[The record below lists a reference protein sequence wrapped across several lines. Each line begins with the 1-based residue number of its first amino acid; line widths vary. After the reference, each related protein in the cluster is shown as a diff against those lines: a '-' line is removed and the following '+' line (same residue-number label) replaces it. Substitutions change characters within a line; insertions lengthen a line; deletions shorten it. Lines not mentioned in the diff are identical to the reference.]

1 MDLRNVQTF
10 VHIARELSF
19 AKAAQILHLSQPSVT
34 ARIQALESELG
45 KSLFI
50 RQHRGIQLS
59 KEGEAFYSFALQML
73 EIEKAAEEKLKSLN
87 DELQGKIIIGATATC
102 SLYLLPEMLAK
113 LWQKHPQIEFQ
124 VVTGNT
130 SHITE
135 LLMQNQVDL
144 GMVSSDVKKKQI
156 KQINL
161 CLHDFDLVCGP
172 NHPLVQQ
179 GKVSIEELVEMP
191 LVTYEQNS
199 DVWKKIKKLFA
210 QHDASPNVVMQLNQ
224 IEAAKEMV
232 HASSCCVGM
241 FPHISVKR
249 DLSLGRLVKLKVKE
263 LEVVKQYSSMIYM
276 EKKEFYPLMELMINT
291 FLNHF
296 SPDSPHIL
304 TTG

>member
-10 VHIARELSF
+10 VLIARELSF

-87 DELQGKIIIGATATC
+87 NELQGKIIIGATATC
-102 SLYLLPEMLAK
+102 SVYLLPEILAK

-135 LLMQNQVDL
+135 MLMQNQVDL

-161 CLHDFDLVCGP
+161 CLHDFDLVCGA
-172 NHPLVQQ
+172 N
-179 GKVSIEELVEMP
+179 
-191 LVTYEQNS
+191 
-199 DVWKKIKKLFA
+199 
-210 QHDASPNVVMQLNQ
+210 
-224 IEAAKEMV
+224 
-232 HASSCCVGM
+232 
-241 FPHISVKR
+241 
-249 DLSLGRLVKLKVKE
+249 
-263 LEVVKQYSSMIYM
+263 
-276 EKKEFYPLMELMINT
+276 
-291 FLNHF
+291 
-296 SPDSPHIL
+296 
-304 TTG
+304 